1 MTEYPK
7 MQLRRE
13 RLVLCYQG
21 EEFVAAVGDWSHRI
35 HRKQGEMS
43 VGAQLSLLF
52 VLFKTLTITW
62 YNPYSDVVFLTG

>member
-1 MTEYPK
+1 M
-7 MQLRRE
+7 
-13 RLVLCYQG
+13 
-21 EEFVAAVGDWSHRI
+21 AD
-35 HRKQGEMS
+35 RKQGEMS